1 MIRPPPRSTRTDTLF
16 PYTTLFRS
24 RVHFG
29 EQAAAAT
36 DGNLYTKTGEH
47 LAQLNADHPTTD
59 DQQRSGQSIKRQCC
73 RAGEV
78 GYGIQTWNRWN
89 AGPCAHRQNDLADF
103 YRHVVNAQRTVG
115 TACLALDIAYTLIG
129 GQKIGR

>member
-1 MIRPPPRSTRTDTLF
+1 M
-16 PYTTLFRS
+16 
-24 RVHFG
+24 
-29 EQAAAAT
+29 
-36 DGNLYTKTGEH
+36 
-47 LAQLNADHPTTD
+47 AQLNADHPTTD

-103 YRHVVNAQRTVG
+103 YRHIVNDQRTVG
-115 TACLALDIAYTLIG
+115 NACLALDIAYTLIG
-129 GQKIGR
+129 GQQIDIFFLAQRVDQARQSTRMNSSDYSEYRMTSSA

>member
-1 MIRPPPRSTRTDTLF
+1 MRISDWSSDVCSSDLHF
-16 PYTTLFRS
+16 

-89 AGPCAHRQNDLADF
+89 AGPCAHRQNDLAAF
-103 YRHVVNAQRTVG
+103 YRH
-115 TACLALDIAYTLIG
+115 IE
-129 GQKIGR
+129 IGRAHV